1 MKALTFSLA
10 LGMVFAIYLSAI
22 STLHPSVFW
31 SPDEGAK
38 FIQMLSRMENGDRT
52 PPIAYGAALFDPSY
66 TFYPSAPFYPQ
77 PLQPKGVHYHWSG
90 LFPLV
95 SYPFYRLFGVAGL
108 YIVPLL
114 CGFLSTVAAAFLAR
128 QLEPHATTSA
138 ILVTGL
144 ATPLL
149 FLSVLFLE
157 HTLTGVL
164 GLGALWCGL
173 RFFTGT
179 LWQRVGLALGAAACL
194 AGLFALRD
202 EALIFVTAMLLTAV
216 LNWTFSRTIT
226 GLRAGLVTT
235 AFLLLLAAAKAGGD
249 VVGGSNRATELIG
262 NITGALEGLKDPL
275 LWRGLPEHV
284 LNVLV
289 NYPGQLGVPLS
300 QEWSLVGLAGV
311 TLCGL
316 SWFMLPKP
324 RFSCWF
330 TGACL
335 VGLSSLIGLATEDRY
350 RAIHGLLLPAP
361 FMVLAWLP
369 TDSGHEKSSRAERFL
384 MVLFPVYLALY
395 VLITWLLRRPAGGL
409 EWGTRYALL
418 AYLLAAVLGSV
429 AVTRFAGEY
438 RGWRRLAGL
447 GMAGL
452 LFILSCGYGVRG
464 IIETQVTK
472 RDLVAFERVIDQA
485 DCPILTD
492 QWWLAA
498 ALAPTFV
505 AVPFYTL
512 NPESRFDSW
521 LTGAGA
527 RVTSFLFVSYS
538 IPPDA
543 VKTESGPIL
552 FLTRRTVIQ
561 NMTFSRYTIQRLP

>member
-1 MKALTFSLA
+1 MKTLTFSMA
-10 LGMVFAIYLSAI
+10 LGIVGAIYLSAI
-22 STLHPSVFW
+22 TTLHPSVFW

-38 FIQMLSRMENGDRT
+38 FIQMLSRVECGDRT

-66 TFYPSAPFYPQ
+66 SFYPSAPFYPQ
-77 PLQPKGVHYHWSG
+77 PLQPDGVHYHWSG

-95 SYPFYRLFGVAGL
+95 SYPFYRLAGVAGL
-108 YIVPLL
+108 YLVPIL
-114 CGFLSTVAAAFLAR
+114 CGFLATVLAAFLAR
-128 QLEPHATTSA
+128 RLEPDAATPTV
-138 ILVTGL
+138 LMTGL

-157 HTLTGVL
+157 HSLTGVL

-173 RFFTGT
+173 CFFSGT
-179 LWQRVGLALGAAACL
+179 LRQKARLALGAGACL

-202 EALIFVTAMLLTAV
+202 EALIFVAAMLFTAV

-226 GLRAGLVTT
+226 GVRAGLVTT
-235 AFLLLLAAAKAGGD
+235 SFLLLLVAAKTGGD
-249 VVGGSNRATELIG
+249 AVGGSNRATELIG
-262 NITGALEGLKDPL
+262 NINGAMSGLNDL
-275 LWRGLPEHV
+275 AVWRTLPEHV
-284 LNVLV
+284 LNVLI
-289 NYPGQLGVPLS
+289 NYPGQLGVPLP

-316 SWFMLPKP
+316 SWLMLPKP
-324 RFSCWF
+324 RFPCWF

-335 VGLSSLIGLATEDRY
+335 VGLTSLIGLATEDRY

-369 TDSGHEKSSRAERFL
+369 TDSSRGPSSRGGRFL
-384 MVLFPVYLALY
+384 MLLLPVYLASY

-429 AVTRFAGEY
+429 AVTRFAREC
-438 RGWRRLAGL
+438 RGWRRPAGL
-447 GMAGL
+447 GVAGL

-472 RDLVAFERVIDQA
+472 RDLVAFEQVIDKA

-498 ALAPTFV
+498 SLAPTFV
-505 AVPFYTL
+505 AIPFYTL
-512 NPESRFDSW
+512 NPESRIDSW
-521 LTGAGA
+521 LSGAGS
-527 RVTSFLFVSYS
+527 RVTTFLYVSYTT
-538 IPPDA
+538 PPDA
-543 VKTESGPIL
+543 VKTASGPIL